1 MHHRLLN
8 LAAPLA
14 LLIVFG
20 LAAVMLVP
28 AALGLQ
34 RYVITTGSMAGSY
47 GPGSLVFDERVPVAD
62 LRVGDVITFRP
73 PADAD
78 VPGRITHRIV
88 NISPDAEGRLS
99 FRTKG
104 DANRSRDPFTFVP
117 EGDRMNRVAAG
128 VPHLGYV
135 YSFLNSRN
143 GRVLVFMIP
152 GLLIAFGAV
161 SSLWREAGEA
171 TRRGQR
177 TELPA

>member
-1 MHHRLLN
+1 MHRRLLN

-14 LLIVFG
+14 LLAVFG

-28 AALGLQ
+28 AALGFQ
-34 RYVITTGSMAGSY
+34 RYVITTGSMSGSY
-47 GPGSLVFDERVPVAD
+47 GPGSLVFDERVAVAD

-73 PADAD
+73 PADAN

-88 NISPDAEGRLS
+88 KIAPDAEGRLS

-104 DANRSRDPFTFVP
+104 DANRSVDPFTFVP
-117 EGDRMNRVAAG
+117 EGERMNRVAAG

-135 YSFLNSRN
+135 YSFLNSRT